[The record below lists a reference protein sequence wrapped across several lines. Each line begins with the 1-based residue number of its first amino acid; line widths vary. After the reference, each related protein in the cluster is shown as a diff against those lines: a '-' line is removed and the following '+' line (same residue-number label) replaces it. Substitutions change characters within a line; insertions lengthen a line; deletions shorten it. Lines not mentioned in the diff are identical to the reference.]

1 MKRFIKIFILI
12 LFFAVLKAGNKIEN
26 IVFKN
31 NDFLKVCIYLSEY
44 SDYITKSE
52 NGVLKLKFDNI
63 GLSENF
69 PGSDFSSNLTL
80 LNRIFLSKSD
90 SNSIIINFLLNENV
104 NYLIQNFNNSS
115 SIVIYFYNFDKLSE
129 ENKLFIKGLEYEIKG
144 ENEKALLE
152 YRRLLAAYPEN
163 PEALF
168 HAGIIRKKLGFNY
181 QAKANL
187 STTKKLGNNF
197 PEVFYQLYSTLE
209 SLNDNNASIEKEHF
223 KEALLKEKNI
233 KIDTSIITV
242 ANHEIKIFDYDS
254 SFIASNKTQNDSLTN
269 LIVKNKAY
277 ERKIIKTIP
286 VDKSSYYYSLLSTIF
301 VISVIVIGLVSLIY
315 IYMKKRKSKRS
326 PKKKKFD
333 YKEKI
338 EDVNNNEFL
347 KMVNVYKNQYDL
359 ISKNTIDLNNTKPN
373 KIVNKVVKEN
383 GQNTTGV
390 EKNITAKEESDIDKL
405 ARKYQVERGKIELAL
420 KILSKNDTESTKDKY
435 LLLMKMLKEN
445 MSLEDLATNL
455 RIPKGELE
463 LVMNLK
469 NS

>member
-1 MKRFIKIFILI
+1 
-12 LFFAVLKAGNKIEN
+12 
-26 IVFKN
+26 
-31 NDFLKVCIYLSEY
+31 
-44 SDYITKSE
+44 
-52 NGVLKLKFDNI
+52 
-63 GLSENF
+63 
-69 PGSDFSSNLTL
+69 
-80 LNRIFLSKSD
+80 
-90 SNSIIINFLLNENV
+90 
-104 NYLIQNFNNSS
+104 
-115 SIVIYFYNFDKLSE
+115 
-129 ENKLFIKGLEYEIKG
+129 
-144 ENEKALLE
+144 
-152 YRRLLAAYPEN
+152 
-163 PEALF
+163 
-168 HAGIIRKKLGFNY
+168 
-181 QAKANL
+181 
-187 STTKKLGNNF
+187 
-197 PEVFYQLYSTLE
+197 
-209 SLNDNNASIEKEHF
+209 
-223 KEALLKEKNI
+223 
-233 KIDTSIITV
+233 
-242 ANHEIKIFDYDS
+242 
-254 SFIASNKTQNDSLTN
+254 
-269 LIVKNKAY
+269 
-277 ERKIIKTIP
+277 
-286 VDKSSYYYSLLSTIF
+286 
-301 VISVIVIGLVSLIY
+301 
-315 IYMKKRKSKRS
+315 MKKRKSKRS